1 MVQNNSISTKNF
13 ENTSTIYSA
22 CKPVNVFMVN
32 DKKYVIDRLFDTL
45 LQRFQKA
52 IETPNESE
60 SEFTH
65 ESVALLHYYF

>member
-1 MVQNNSISTKNF
+1 
-13 ENTSTIYSA
+13 
-22 CKPVNVFMVN
+22 MVN
-32 DKKYVIDRLFDTL
+32 DTKYVIDRLFDTL

-52 IETPNESE
+52 TETSNENG